1 MLFRS
6 DVLVRSRERTLR
18 NSYDWEAEQLE
29 LRVGDDVPLV
39 VRRGRRD
46 TEMRVTVAD
55 RPEVTAPRVG
65 VLRDLELVDLTP
77 AIRAERNVRAGSGAL
92 IVSVT
97 QKVADDLG
105 IQMGDVI
112 VQVMNTSIRDARH
125 AKQVLE
131 AYTGKGRIRMF
142 LERGGRIY
150 STDFSIQ

>member
-6 DVLVRSRERTLR
+6 DRVARRRVDLHGESQLG
-18 NSYDWEAEQLE
+18 EA
-29 LRVGDDVPLV
+29 VAAPFGGAAAIVPAFGL
-39 VRRGRRD
+39 GADRRD
-46 TEMRVTVAD
+46 AQ
-55 RPEVTAPRVG
+55 EVEQPRPRVG
-65 VLRDLELVDLTP
+65 
-77 AIRAERNVRAGSGAL
+77 ERGVRASSGAL

-97 QKVADDLG
+97 QKVSDDLG
-105 IQMGDVI
+105 IQTGDVI